1 MPPFCHDFATGVEHV
16 HLLHFGTYEGILYPY
31 VKHNLRAESRIQNET
46 DFVFYLLLAADED
59 GEVIRDFA
67 PSAAS
72 RYRTGARAIPEDVV
86 ALFRKPKARDT
97 VVDYLDDL
105 IVPYVDRGRKQQL
118 IKEFRSIVEQDT
130 TIDQE
135 FKDALFAENAPE
147 QLAAFL
153 ADLLIYAVGIDPTER
168 DKEYPVENYNLPIS
182 NDWFTGREKEL
193 TEIESNFAEGCR
205 VQILY
210 GMGGMGKSQIA
221 RKFAYDHYRSYS
233 LIHWINANSID
244 SIVECYRVF
253 LAEKKIAPADQ
264 TADAIIRS
272 YTNYM
277 DSHSDWLLIF
287 DNCDYY
293 TDREY
298 ADFTE
303 KLLPKNQAVGN
314 ILITTRNKRSI
325 GKAKRIEIETL
336 PEADAVAFLLL
347 RTFSDDKAGA
357 ERLAKRLGRFP
368 LALEIAGAYIHATP
382 GCSFLT
388 YLGYLEQETKIL
400 DQMAEVT
407 NYSETIRD
415 ILLLTLKRIK
425 EDRADDAVSLCTE
438 DVLHLFA
445 YGAPYDIDLRA
456 LSFLPLDE
464 LGQYARLDET
474 KNICESDLNRD
485 DLARTLVTYGLMAE
499 QPDGFLSMHELQQE
513 VLKNDIFQETDWSH
527 LLFLTLSDYADTK
540 KAVWLHYYQHEA
552 YIAKHWEDLAK
563 RNKVSDSAKAVFA
576 LYHRKAQT
584 SLLIERFRE
593 RLLGNP
599 EISES
604 EFHERDISIRTAIK
618 EMVEAYADA
627 EAKAASIDDL
637 DDYMD
642 RLLEA
647 LGFYKALRLYLPA
660 TAVIMYA
667 LHALYQGFNRWGEDA
682 VINDS
687 IEYSNNS
694 DLNNGYLGRL
704 IREIKLCLPLAQSAG
719 KPKNEYLDLYLR
731 QLSDLLADFAEKA
744 HWSDA
749 ELTEYIGI
757 IDAYVKT
764 DCSAK

>member
-1 MPPFCHDFATGVEHV
+1 M

-31 VKHNLRAESRIQNET
+31 VKHNLKGEGRIQNET

-86 ALFRKPKARDT
+86 SLFRKPKARDI

-105 IVPYVDRGRKQQL
+105 VVPYVDRGRKQQL
-118 IKEFRSIVEQDT
+118 IKEFTNIVEQDT

-135 FKDALFAENAPE
+135 FKDALQAETASE
-147 QLAAFL
+147 RLALFL

-168 DKEYPVENYNLPIS
+168 DKEYPVENYNLPVN

-193 TEIESNFAEGCR
+193 SEIKNNFADGCR
-205 VQILY
+205 MQILY

-221 RKFAYDHYRSYS
+221 RKYVYDHYRSYS
-233 LIHWINANSID
+233 LIHWINANTID
-244 SIVECYRVF
+244 SIAECCKAF
-253 LAEKKIAPADQ
+253 LAEKKIAPAEQ
-264 TADAIIRS
+264 TMEAIIRS
-272 YTNYM
+272 YTKYM
-277 DSHSDWLLIF
+277 DSHSDWLLVF

-293 TDREY
+293 TDKEY
-298 ADFTE
+298 ADFA
-303 KLLPKNQAVGN
+303 KRFLPKNQAVGN

-325 GKAKRIEIETL
+325 GKAKRIEIGTL
-336 PEADAVAFLLL
+336 PEADAVAFLLR
-347 RTFSDDKAGA
+347 RTDSDDKAGA

-382 GCSFLT
+382 GCGFST
-388 YLGYLEQETKIL
+388 YLSYLEQETMIL

-407 NYSETIRD
+407 DYNETIRD

-425 EDRADDAVSLCTE
+425 EDRGDDALALCAE

-456 LSFLPLDE
+456 LAFLPLDE
-464 LGQYARLDET
+464 LGQYARLEKT
-474 KNICESDLNRD
+474 KSICENDLKRD
-485 DLARTLVTYGLMAE
+485 ELARTLVTYGLMTE

-513 VLKNDIFQETDWSH
+513 VLKTDILQEADWSR
-527 LLFLTLSDYADTK
+527 LLYLALSDYADTK
-540 KAVWLHYYQHEA
+540 KAVWLHYFQHEA
-552 YIAKHWEDLAK
+552 YIAKHWTDLAK
-563 RNKVSDSAKAVFA
+563 RSEISESANAVFT

-593 RLLGNP
+593 RLLDNP
-599 EISES
+599 EISEA
-604 EFHERDISIRTAIK
+604 EFHERDFSIRTAIK
-618 EMVEAYADA
+618 ELVAAYADA

-637 DDYMD
+637 GDYMD

-647 LGFYKALRLYLPA
+647 LGFYRALRLYVPA
-660 TAVIMYA
+660 TTVIMYA
-667 LHALYQGFNRWGEDA
+667 LHALYQGFNRCGEDA
-682 VINDS
+682 VIADS
-687 IEYSNNS
+687 AAYSHDS

-704 IREIKLCLPLAQSAG
+704 LREIKLCLPLAQSAG
-719 KPKNEYLDLYLR
+719 KHKNEYLDLYLK
-731 QLSDLLADFAEKA
+731 QLPDLLTDFAKEA
-744 HWSDA
+744 HWSDTELA
-749 ELTEYIGI
+749 EHIKI
-757 IDAYVKT
+757 INAYVA
-764 DCSAK
+764 AKR